1 MNLTA
6 REVKLLVL
14 PLIAFVVL
22 LVAGVWLVAW
32 SNDKRTAESGI
43 LAAARLDR
51 VKVKERLMRIAE
63 EEREVREKLKVY
75 QQLRDLGI
83 IGGEKRLEW
92 ADAMKRIN
100 SELDLPD
107 LRYRVERQRALV
119 SVQGKPGTV
128 DFYASTMQV
137 NLMLLHEGD
146 LFAFLWALRA
156 SGHAYYAVRR
166 CVITRTGQ
174 PFNVPNA
181 SARLRAECDIDLI
194 TVVDHGAKS

>member
-6 REVKLLVL
+6 REVKLLVA
-14 PLIAFVVL
+14 PLIAFAVL
-22 LVAGVWLVAW
+22 LVAGVWLVTW
-32 SNDKRTAESGI
+32 SSDKRSAESGV

-83 IGGEKRLEW
+83 LGDEQRLEW
-92 ADAMKRIN
+92 ADAMKRIRG
-100 SELDLPD
+100 ELKLPD
-107 LRYRVERQRALV
+107 LRYRVERQRPLASLP
-119 SVQGKPGTV
+119 GKPGTV
-128 DFYASTMQV
+128 DFYASTMRV
-137 NLMLLHEGD
+137 DLSLLHEGD

-174 PFNVPNA
+174 PVSVPTIA
-181 SARLRAECDIDLI
+181 ARLRAECEIDLI
-194 TVVDHGAKS
+194 TVVDRGAKT

>member
-6 REVKLLVL
+6 REVRLLAG
-14 PLIAFVVL
+14 PLVAFVL
-22 LVAGVWLVAW
+22 LVVAGLWLMSW
-32 SNDKRTAESGI
+32 SKDQRAADAGI
-43 LAAARLDR
+43 LATARQDR

-83 IGGEKRLEW
+83 LGGEQRLEW
-92 ADAMKRIN
+92 ADAMKRIR
-100 SELDLPD
+100 SELELPD
-107 LRYRVERQRALV
+107 LRYRVERQRSLA

-128 DFYASTMQV
+128 DFFASTMRV
-137 NLMLLHEGD
+137 DLSLLHEGD

-166 CVITRTGQ
+166 CVVTRTGQ
-174 PFNVPNA
+174 PVNVPTIA
-181 SARLRAECDIDLI
+181 ARLRAECEIDLI
-194 TVVDHGAKS
+194 TVVDNGAKT